1 MARLPPKHA
10 EKREA
15 ALRANL
21 LKRKEQA
28 REQAGGKPGKHLPG
42 ESPPAKDDRR

>member
-1 MARLPPKHA
+1 MPRLTPKYN

-21 LKRKEQA
+21 LKRKEQTRA
-28 REQAGGKPGKHLPG
+28 RVDEPAEKSLITEKQ
-42 ESPPAKDDRR
+42 PAKDKA